1 MTQSVLSDDVI
12 AGLTVDERRALIAR
26 LSRPLDDVAPSPV
39 VVNRLRAVRIG
50 LMAGGAIALI
60 PWIVFL
66 GFTLPVDYVAHN
78 WSVTWI
84 GFDVLLVAMMAAT
97 AVLGIMRRQLLVL
110 AGFTTG
116 VLLICDA
123 WFDIMTAAPDDRW
136 VSLLT
141 AFLAELPLAG
151 LLRLGTTRIIRLNA
165 VRQWQLEPH
174 APLWRLP
181 VMLG

>member
-12 AGLTVDERRALIAR
+12 AGLTADERRDLIAR
-26 LSRPLDDVAPSPV
+26 LSRPLEDVAPSPV

-60 PWIVFL
+60 PWIVLL

-78 WSVTWI
+78 WSITWI
-84 GFDVLLVAMMAAT
+84 GFDILLVAMMAAT
-97 AVLGIMRRQLLVL
+97 AVLGIMRKQLLVL

-141 AFLAELPLAG
+141 AFLAELPVAG
-151 LLRLGTTRIIRLNA
+151 LLILGTTRIIRLNA

>member
-12 AGLTVDERRALIAR
+12 AELTADERRELIAR
-26 LSRPLDDVAPSPV
+26 LSRPLDGIAPSPV
-39 VVNRLRAVRIG
+39 VRSRIRRVRIG
-50 LMAGGAIALI
+50 VMATGAIALI

-66 GFTLPVDYVAHN
+66 GLTLPVDYVAHN

-97 AVLGIMRRQLLVL
+97 AVLALLRRQLLVL

-116 VLLICDA
+116 ILLICDA

-136 VSLLT
+136 VSLRVT
-141 AFLAELPLAG
+141 AKS
-151 LLRLGTTRIIRLNA
+151 
-165 VRQWQLEPH
+165 
-174 APLWRLP
+174 
-181 VMLG
+181 

>member
-12 AGLTVDERRALIAR
+12 AELTADERRELIAR
-26 LSRPLDDVAPSPV
+26 LSRPLDGIAPSPV
-39 VVNRLRAVRIG
+39 VRSRIRRVRIG
-50 LMAGGAIALI
+50 VMATGAIALI

-66 GFTLPVDYVAHN
+66 GLTLPVDYVAHN

-97 AVLGIMRRQLLVL
+97 AVLALLRRQLLVL

-116 VLLICDA
+116 ILLICDA

-141 AFLAELPLAG
+141 AFFAELPLAA
-151 LLRLGTTRIIRLNA
+151 LLILGTTRIIRLNA
-165 VRQWQLEPH
+165 VRQWQMEPH
-174 APLWRLP
+174 APLWDLR
-181 VMLG
+181 MALG

>member
-12 AGLTVDERRALIAR
+12 AGLTADERRELIAR
-26 LSRPLDDVAPSPV
+26 LSRPLEDVAPSPV

-84 GFDVLLVAMMAAT
+84 GFDILLVAMMAAT
-97 AVLGIMRRQLLVL
+97 AVLGIMRKQLLVL
-110 AGFTTG
+110 AGSVSYTHLT
-116 VLLICDA
+116 LPTICS
-123 WFDIMTAAPDDRW
+123 
-136 VSLLT
+136 V
-141 AFLAELPLAG
+141 
-151 LLRLGTTRIIRLNA
+151 
-165 VRQWQLEPH
+165 
-174 APLWRLP
+174 
-181 VMLG
+181 

>member
-12 AGLTVDERRALIAR
+12 AELTADERRELIAR
-26 LSRPLDDVAPSPV
+26 LSRPLDGIAPSPV
-39 VVNRLRAVRIG
+39 VRSRIRRVRIG
-50 LMAGGAIALI
+50 VMATGAIALI

-66 GFTLPVDYVAHN
+66 GLTLPVDYVAHN

-97 AVLGIMRRQLLVL
+97 AVLALLRRQLLVL

-116 VLLICDA
+116 ILLICDA

-136 VSLLT
+136 VSLRV
-141 AFLAELPLAG
+141 AAKSF
-151 LLRLGTTRIIRLNA
+151 
-165 VRQWQLEPH
+165 QCW
-174 APLWRLP
+174 
-181 VMLG
+181 